1 MRLSSLVVATCF
13 LLSTVLLAQHRTE
26 SSSSDSRSSSSSSS
40 TSSSSSS
47 PSYSGSSSSSSS
59 SSSSHSSGAGYD
71 SSSHSSPSHS
81 SGSSGSDTYHGS
93 TSTHTPNDS
102 RSSHAGSEPSSR
114 RNDRNVR
121 NSDARQDSSRSN
133 VATTGTTAP
142 RTTRADNNRTV
153 RDPKHDR
160 TPVATDRQLKTDA
173 KPEREKR
180 HFFLFWR
187 HPKRDPESD
196 LKPKPLPPKRCKK
209 GEDCP
214 VTPVQDAKI
223 QPPKRCKVGEV
234 CPVCSSGSFPDG
246 SGKCVPVDQ
255 CPLGGHWNGSTCE
268 VQRNCAAGQ
277 YWNPTTSRCEGT
289 YTTCMAGEYWDGFSC
304 RSAVDPCQDLANQL
318 RQQEKSLQSAADAER
333 SACLS
338 DPAGQRCF
346 DLQMSY
352 RQETDQYV
360 NLKQQN
366 DQCRGRAGA
375 PPTST
380 IPSPHR

>member
-59 SSSSHSSGAGYD
+59 SSSSHSSGGGYD

-114 RNDRNVR
+114 GNDRNVR

-214 VTPVQDAKI
+214 VTPGTGRQDTTPQAMQGGRGVPGVFEWI
-223 QPPKRCKVGEV
+223 LPGRFGQVRARGSVPARWALEWQHLRGPAELRSRPVLESHDQP
-234 CPVCSSGSFPDG
+234 
-246 SGKCVPVDQ
+246 
-255 CPLGGHWNGSTCE
+255 
-268 VQRNCAAGQ
+268 
-277 YWNPTTSRCEGT
+277 
-289 YTTCMAGEYWDGFSC
+289 
-304 RSAVDPCQDLANQL
+304 L
-318 RQQEKSLQSAADAER
+318 RRHLYY
-333 SACLS
+333 LH
-338 DPAGQRCF
+338 
-346 DLQMSY
+346 
-352 RQETDQYV
+352 
-360 NLKQQN
+360 
-366 DQCRGRAGA
+366 GR
-375 PPTST
+375 
-380 IPSPHR
+380 